1 MKKEIITSND
11 PKSPISEVFRSL
23 RTNMQ
28 YMNTKKK
35 LSMVVTSTMQGEG
48 KSFIAANLA
57 VTFAQAGK
65 NTIIID
71 ADMRRPRQHKIF
83 ENDMYP
89 GMSNYL
95 SGVSLSKTSREI
107 TLSDCIYK
115 TKITN
120 LSIMPAGNIP
130 PNPSELLLSGNLKKL
145 IDKLEENFDV
155 IIFDGAPCLLVTDA
169 TIIARKVNYTILV
182 ASQNKTKIEDLK
194 EAQRKIKH
202 VGGHLAGV
210 VLNRVKISK
219 KEYGNKYYY
228 GLKSS
233 YGDNR
238 HFSDRND
245 DDIYDFK
252 IDVKEEKEIEEVAKE
267 EKKTT
272 NKTIKVEKEVK
283 ETEQP
288 PDKIQD
294 ILEQINKLKESSK

>member
-107 TLSDCIYK
+107 TLNDCIYK
-115 TKITN
+115 TKVSN

-238 HFSDRND
+238 HFGDRND

-252 IDVKEEKEIEEVAKE
+252 IDVKEEKELEEVAKE

>member
-107 TLSDCIYK
+107 TLNDCIYK
-115 TKITN
+115 TKVSN

-238 HFSDRND
+238 HFGDRND

-252 IDVKEEKEIEEVAKE
+252 IDVKEEKELEEVAKE

-288 PDKIQD
+288 PVKIQD

>member
-95 SGVSLSKTSREI
+95 SGDRLSKTSREI
-107 TLSDCIYK
+107 TLNDCIYK

-145 IDKLEENFDV
+145 IDQLEENFDV

-228 GLKSS
+228 G
-233 YGDNR
+233 
-238 HFSDRND
+238 
-245 DDIYDFK
+245 FK
-252 IDVKEEKEIEEVAKE
+252 
-267 EKKTT
+267 
-272 NKTIKVEKEVK
+272 
-283 ETEQP
+283 
-288 PDKIQD
+288 
-294 ILEQINKLKESSK
+294 

>member
-1 MKKEIITSND
+1 
-11 PKSPISEVFRSL
+11 
-23 RTNMQ
+23 MQ

-107 TLSDCIYK
+107 TLNDCIYK
-115 TKITN
+115 TKVSN

-238 HFSDRND
+238 HFGDRND

-252 IDVKEEKEIEEVAKE
+252 IDVKEEKELEEVAKE

>member
-107 TLSDCIYK
+107 TLNDCIYK

-145 IDKLEENFDV
+145 IDQLEENFDV

-219 KEYGNKYYY
+219 KEYGNKYFY
-228 GLKSS
+228 GLKPS

-252 IDVKEEKEIEEVAKE
+252 IDVKEEKELEEVAKE

-272 NKTIKVEKEVK
+272 NKTTKVEKEVK